1 MEAIIDGII
10 GRSKTVLASF
20 VLMLIFGIISYNNVP
35 KEADPDIPIP
45 FVQVHVVHEGI
56 SPEDSE
62 RLLIRPLE
70 QQLQGLEGLKEINSL
85 ATENYA
91 AIFLEF
97 DASFNPDTAVTDV
110 RDKVDLAKPD
120 LPSDAEEPKV
130 QEFNASLFPVI
141 GVTLSGDLPERT
153 LLNTARLLEDRF
165 MQISEISD
173 AFIVGEREELLEVII
188 DPAKMDSYGVTA
200 GELFNASRSNNRLIA
215 AGAMQGDQSR
225 FSVKVPG
232 LFETRADVLE
242 MPIKAQ
248 GDSIV
253 TLGDIA
259 EVRRTFKDVQS
270 IARVNGKPSVAV
282 WAIKRLGENAILA
295 TQEVRKVVEESADD
309 IPPGVIVN
317 FTSDQSKWVFETQA
331 ELQAAVST
339 AIVLVMII
347 VVAALGFRSGFLV
360 GIAIPSSFMFGF
372 VVLSLTGSTINMMVM
387 FGLVLSV
394 GLLVDGAIVVV
405 ELADR
410 KMAEGMHR
418 KEAYATASKRMVW
431 PIISS
436 TATTLAAFF
445 PMLAWPGVTGEFMSY
460 LPMTLIYVL
469 SGSLLMALVFMPV
482 LGGYIGKASDG
493 NNKTL
498 KALSMAE
505 TGDVTKLD
513 GFTGQYARMLN
524 WVVRRPL
531 MMIGIA
537 ILILSS
543 IVVAFSYMGRGVEY
557 FSSSEPDQAVLIV
570 SARGNMSPKELERI
584 TIDVEKI
591 VLDEPG
597 ISIAFTEVGTE
608 LGSRGQELPSDAIA
622 TINMEFTEWRTRP
635 KATEILDNIRAK
647 TRNLAG
653 VHVEIYKRQNG
664 PSDDK
669 QINIE
674 FSSTNKNAMIAEVGR
689 VREYLEN
696 HVEGVI
702 DIDDSR
708 PLPGIDWRLKID
720 REQAA
725 RFGADVT
732 TVGGVVQLV
741 TNGIL
746 IGNYRPDDAD
756 DEVDIR
762 VRFPEEDRSIEA
774 LDKLRLSTPSGPV
787 PISNFVTTEPA
798 PRLSSINKSNGRIV
812 MNIKANPDTGYLAD
826 TQVRQVAAWLETQE
840 IHPDVSVA
848 FRGTNE
854 EQQESA
860 EFLGGAL
867 LFSLFLMG
875 IILVTQFNSFYHAF
889 LILTS
894 IVLSTVGVL
903 LGMMIR
909 DQTFSVIMTGTGII
923 ALAGIVVN
931 NNIVLVDTYQ
941 RLHASGQ
948 NVVEAIVRTGAQRL
962 RPVLLTT
969 ITTICGILPMA
980 YSVNVDFFARQ
991 ISYDAPT
998 SGWWVQ
1004 LATAIVF
1011 GLAFATVLTLVI
1023 TPCMLALPDHV
1034 RQKYGT
1040 PIKKLLGIKRPNVEQ
1055 QSVEQQSPAE

>member
-1 MEAIIDGII
+1 MEAVIDGII

-20 VLMLIFGIISYNNVP
+20 ILMLIFGIISYNSVP

-62 RLLIRPLE
+62 RLLVRPLE

-97 DASFNPDTAVTDV
+97 DASFDPDTAVADV
-110 RDKVDLAKPD
+110 REKVDLAKPD

-153 LLNTARLLEDRF
+153 LLHTARILEDRF

-200 GELFNASRSNNRLIA
+200 GELFNAAQSNNRLIA
-215 AGAMQGDQSR
+215 AGAMQGNQSR

-295 TQEVRKVVEESADD
+295 TQAVRDVVEASAAD

-317 FTSDQSKWVFETQA
+317 FTSDQSRWVFETQA

-347 VVAALGFRSGFLV
+347 VVAALGLRSGFLV

-410 KMAEGMHR
+410 KMAEGLHR

-460 LPMTLIYVL
+460 LPLTLIYVL

-482 LGGYIGKASDG
+482 LGGYIGKTSGG

-498 KALSMAE
+498 KALSVAE
-505 TGDVTKLD
+505 TGDVTQLA
-513 GFTGQYARMLN
+513 GFTGRYARMLN
-524 WVVRRPL
+524 WVVQRPL
-531 MMIGIA
+531 QMITIA
-537 ILILSS
+537 ILVLST
-543 IVVAFSYMGRGVEY
+543 IIVAFSYMGRGVEY

-570 SARGNMSPKELERI
+570 SARGNMSPYELERI
-584 TIDVEKI
+584 TLDVEKI

-597 ISIAFTEVGTE
+597 ISIAFTEIGTE

-622 TINMEFTEWRTRP
+622 TINLEFTEWRTRR
-635 KATEILDNIRAK
+635 KATEILDAIRAK
-647 TRNLAG
+647 TRNLPG

-689 VREYLEN
+689 VRTYLEKE
-696 HVEGVI
+696 VEGVI

-762 VRFPEEDRSIEA
+762 VRFPVEDRSIEA
-774 LDKLRLSTPSGPV
+774 LDKLRLSTPNGPV

-798 PRLSSINKSNGRIV
+798 PRLSSINKSNGRTV

-826 TQVRQVAAWLETQE
+826 TQVRQVAAWLEQQD
-840 IHPDVSVA
+840 IHPDVKIA

-948 NVVEAIVRTGAQRL
+948 SVVEAVVRTGAQRL

-1034 RQKYGT
+1034 RRKYG
-1040 PIKKLLGIKRPNVEQ
+1040 PRIRKLTGIKARDAEH
-1055 QSVEQQSPAE
+1055 SPAE